1 MNLAQQLVRLSDVNG
16 GFFVRGRDETVPE
29 FEDRILGRERRNDD
43 DADGDSKVLKYFDAM
58 EAGAVMPPIFVL
70 ERDGE
75 LAVMDGWHRSAAAG
89 LRGLAAIRAIVV
101 RAGSVARENAVS
113 QVLYELSEA
122 GASWQEQARAVERL
136 LAA

>member
-1 MNLAQQLVRLSDVNG
+1 MRADQQLVRLADLNG

-29 FEDRILGRERRNDD
+29 FEDRILKREQWND
-43 DADGDSKVLKYFDAM
+43 DADGDSRVLKYFDAM